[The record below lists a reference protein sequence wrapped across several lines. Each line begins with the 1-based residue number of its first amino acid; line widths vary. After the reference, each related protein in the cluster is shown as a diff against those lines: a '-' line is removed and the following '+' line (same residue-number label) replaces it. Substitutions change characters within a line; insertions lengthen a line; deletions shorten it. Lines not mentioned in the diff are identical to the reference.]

1 MMILCYE
8 LKNVINSIFSTASQ
22 KKKKKK
28 EMASP
33 KDTEISELAGV

>member
-22 KKKKKK
+22 KKKK